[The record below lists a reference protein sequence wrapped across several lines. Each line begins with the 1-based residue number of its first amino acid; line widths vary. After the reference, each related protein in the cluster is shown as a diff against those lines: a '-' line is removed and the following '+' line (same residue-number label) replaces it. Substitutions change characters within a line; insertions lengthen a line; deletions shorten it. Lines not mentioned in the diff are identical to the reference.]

1 MFGGL
6 KRLLGL
12 SISVR
17 PAVSHDDLLRVIAW
31 FSSGDTGNSSE
42 TLADHLTGAIAI
54 KTAERYSN
62 GKGRLERRHASYPH
76 DNADLGRCIRFL
88 RFMGWEHRAKEM
100 RGVSPEWTALA
111 KHWDELVKL
120 YDLAEK
126 MPAELRYSGPVY
138 PSRSRRTSDEQWA
151 KRMKHYRAKKAEYEK
166 LPHCV
171 LYNRMEA
178 ILEPAELKSRAA
190 YKRRQERK
198 EKTAVKKRKAA

>member
-1 MFGGL
+1 MFNGL

-12 SISVR
+12 SIAVC
-17 PAVSHDDLLRVIAW
+17 PAVSHDDLLKVIAW
-31 FSSGDTGNSSE
+31 FNSNDTGMSSR
-42 TLADHLTGAIAI
+42 TLAAHLAGASLVLSPTRGGEDTRIQPP
-54 KTAERYSN
+54 
-62 GKGRLERRHASYPH
+62 SYPY
-76 DNADLGRCIRFL
+76 DNGDLGRCIRFL
-88 RFMGWEHRAKEM
+88 RFMGWEDRIKEM

-171 LYNRMEA
+171 LYNRMKA